1 MTYAMRRNW
10 RTAKKPQIG
19 FALVEKMFYYY
30 QRIKREVDVVRIEQG
45 YYKKAG
51 NDGGGSSNRSFI
63 SDPTANIAMKHYEQL
78 PKVIINAE
86 KIDEEV
92 INQPEKWLTVVEQT
106 MHFFSDDKNDKL
118 VKEVL
123 ERRFFKNESMARTCI
138 TMEIDYHKYYRL
150 RDVGISYARECAIQL
165 GLIKVF
171 NN

>member
-10 RTAKKPQIG
+10 RTTRKPQAG

-30 QRIKREVDVVRIEQG
+30 HRIKREVDIIRIEQG

-51 NDGGGSSNRSFI
+51 NSGGGGGSNHSFI
-63 SDPTANIAMKHYEQL
+63 SDPTADIAIKHYEQL
-78 PKVIINAE
+78 PKIIINAE

-92 INQPEKWLTVVEQT
+92 INQPEKWLMVIEQT
-106 MHFFSDDKNDKL
+106 MCFFSDDKQ

-150 RDVGISYARECAIQL
+150 RDIGISYARECAIQL